1 MNSQGEGRSLSLRI
15 AIYEGLSPDLYL
27 DLENAPKKLRS
38 ERLRHL
44 AQLGL
49 LVATGKFQIADDPSR
64 RAAEPSP
71 DARYADAARLPEKAA
86 TPQRPAEGDLG
97 GMHSFGDY
105 FQ

>member
-38 ERLRHL
+38 ERLRYL

-49 LVATGKFQIADDPSR
+49 LVATGKFHAADDRSSV
-64 RAAEPSP
+64 AAEPSP
-71 DARYADAARLPEKAA
+71 DEQDAARLPEQVAA
-86 TPQRPAEGDLG
+86 PQRPAEGSLG
-97 GMHSFGDY
+97 GMNPLAEY
-105 FQ
+105 FP